1 MTRCLLVPTFS
12 TREPD
17 MPWTTSVAAT
27 AITASWANTN
37 VRDQGISLFATT
49 VARDAAIVTPTE
61 GLFAYTTDTNSF
73 WYYDGAAWAT
83 IGNNVQT
90 FTANGTWTKPAGTT
104 STSIVTG
111 IVIGG
116 GGGGGSGRMGAAAS
130 IRSGGGG
137 GGAGA
142 RVVFSMPAS
151 LFGAT
156 ETVTVGATAAGGV
169 AQATNNTDGN
179 AGTVGN
185 DSFIGTVVRAR
196 GGRGG
201 VAGNALAALGGE
213 SGDGSAATSSGTA
226 TLGAGGTSAE
236 TFTQVGGF
244 LSAGPGGG
252 GAGGA
257 ITAANVNN
265 TGAIGGAT
273 SLLAGGATFT
283 AGNSA
288 TSTSGLGGSGGGGGT
303 GGTAGSAG
311 AGGTPGGGGGGC
323 GGSLNTFA
331 TGAGG
336 AGGAGF
342 VLIVTTR

>member
-1 MTRCLLVPTFS
+1 
-12 TREPD
+12 

-37 VRDQGISLFATT
+37 VRDQGISLFATV
-49 VARDAAIVTPTE
+49 VARDAAITAPTE
-61 GLFAYTTDTNSF
+61 GLFAYTTDTNSL

-90 FTANGTWTKPAGTT
+90 FTANGTWTKPAGTS

-111 IVIGG
+111 VVIGG
-116 GGGGGSGRMGAAAS
+116 GGGGGSGRMGGGGT

-156 ETVTVGATAAGGV
+156 ETVTVGATTAGGASQV
-169 AQATNNTDGN
+169 TNNTDGN
-179 AGTVGN
+179 AGAVGN

-213 SGDGSAATSSGTA
+213 SGDGAAATSTGTA

-236 TFTQVGGF
+236 TFNQVGGF

-257 ITAANVNN
+257 ITSGNVQN
-265 TGAIGGAT
+265 TGSIGGAT
-273 SLLAGGATFT
+273 GLLAGGALVT

-303 GGTAGSAG
+303 GGAAGSPG
-311 AGGTPGGGGGGC
+311 AGGTPGGGGGGG
-323 GGSLNTFA
+323 GGSLNGVA
-331 TGAGG
+331 TGNGG
-336 AGGAGF
+336 AGAAGF